1 MHGESQ
7 QPPKKAKANGQTCTP
22 LCQNNRYMKTWLRGE
37 ITLRLNQ
44 LFLGWLGVASA
55 DPSQLQQPYAL
66 QFRRPRPHDGVTQS
80 ASNYGTAVTLAFAET
95 SCFSLPI
102 ILGSSTHCTGSWP
115 GEMHRD
121 CGIKKLTPLAS

>member
-7 QPPKKAKANGQTCTP
+7 QPPKKPKLADKRAP
-22 LCQNNRYMKTWLRGE
+22 RYARTTVIWKTWLRGE

-66 QFRRPRPHDGVTQS
+66 QVRRPRPHDGVTQS
-80 ASNYGTAVTLAFAET
+80 ASNYGTAGFID
-95 SCFSLPI
+95 SK
-102 ILGSSTHCTGSWP
+102 
-115 GEMHRD
+115 R
-121 CGIKKLTPLAS
+121 AS

>member
-7 QPPKKAKANGQTCTP
+7 QPPKKPHVHPAMPEPP
-22 LCQNNRYMKTWLRGE
+22 LYGKTWLRGE
-37 ITLRLNQ
+37 ITLGLNQ

-80 ASNYGTAVTLAFAET
+80 ASNYGTAVTLALAET

-102 ILGSSTHCTGSWP
+102 RLGSSTQCVW
-115 GEMHRD
+115 
-121 CGIKKLTPLAS
+121 